1 MTAQMTLA
9 QLKPGDVLLM
19 VGDLRP
25 SNPTRNLDRMIMLLT
40 GSDVC
45 HSALFVGPAPDSTAA
60 EPKYLLIDDTLGG
73 VGLRKL
79 HDSQD
84 TNDPHYYT
92 WYVRRMANPDMTP
105 VINAAESYEG
115 KVIYDK
121 TWLVMLGLLILFR
134 DLAPSGTKVD
144 LLLQLLKYLAYK
156 IDTMTHE
163 PGKYYFVCSQYVAVS
178 FSDAG
183 NGYALEIEGG
193 KLQLNS
199 PGQALD
205 NLRTQGSF
213 QFNTQDGQLTATLT
227 GQLAAQLPG
236 AQAQLVSAHGLDT
249 ELLDYIAGLFS
260 DYVAGLG
267 DQAQTQLQSAF
278 SEYQDAFVTP
288 ACLKDNCT
296 NLTAEGKLGFIY
308 GS

>member
-45 HSALFVGPAPDSTAA
+45 HSALFVGKDSNSSDAN
-60 EPKYLLIDDTLGG
+60 PRYLLIDDTLGG

-84 TNDPHYYT
+84 TSDPHYYT
-92 WYVRRMANPDMTP
+92 WYVRRMGNPEMTP
-105 VINAAESYEG
+105 VIQAAEGYAG
-115 KVIYDK
+115 KVVYDK

-134 DLAPSGTKVD
+134 DLAPSSGKAD
-144 LLLQLLKYLAYK
+144 LLLGLLKYLAYQ
-156 IDTMTHE
+156 IDNMTHE

-183 NGYALEIEGG
+183 NGYVLEVEGG
-193 KLQLNS
+193 KLQINS
-199 PGQALD
+199 PEQALS
-205 NLRTQGSF
+205 NLNAQETLQL
-213 QFNTQDGQLTATLT
+213 NIQDEPQT
-227 GQLAAQLPG
+227 
-236 AQAQLVSAHGLDT
+236 AQLVQQLPPTQAKVVAANGLDT
-249 ELLDYIAGLFS
+249 ELLDYIAGQFC
-260 DYVAGLG
+260 DYVTGLG
-267 DQAQTQLQSAF
+267 DQPKTQLQSAF
-278 SEYQDAFVTP
+278 SDYQDAFVTP
-288 ACLKDNCT
+288 ACLKDHCI
-296 NLTAEGKLGFIY
+296 NLSPAGKLGFIY